1 MKRTRFASY
10 FPDFLL
16 FWIKNVK
23 FIKNALENSQ
33 KIDIIEF
40 DFEKLEE

>member
-1 MKRTRFASY
+1 MKQTRFASY
-10 FPDFLL
+10 FPVFSAVLDKKCK
-16 FWIKNVK
+16 IY
-23 FIKNALENSQ
+23 KNALENSK